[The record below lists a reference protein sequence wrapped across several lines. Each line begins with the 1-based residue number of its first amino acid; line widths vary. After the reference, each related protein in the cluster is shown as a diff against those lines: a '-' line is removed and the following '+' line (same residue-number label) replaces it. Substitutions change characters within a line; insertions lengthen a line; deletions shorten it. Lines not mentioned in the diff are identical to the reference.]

1 MGALQDLRREARG
14 EHHPGDRRDILA
26 DVMRRVHE
34 AGYKVVCH
42 IHDELVIEVP
52 DETHLP
58 TIEAMF
64 SVTPDW
70 AEGLPLRGAGYIC
83 DFYYKD

>member
-1 MGALQDLRREARG
+1 MENITQAIG
-14 EHHPGDRRDILA
+14 RDILA

-64 SVTPDW
+64 SVTPSW